1 MNASKGLCIIPS
13 NGAIMKEPL
22 LSGQFEYALAYAA
35 HVHRAQ
41 PRKGTDLPYAGHL
54 LSVAGIVLHNGGT
67 EQEAIA
73 ALLHDAPEDQGGHL
87 RLQDIASQFGP
98 HVARIVEACSDSLEQ
113 DPEKKEEWRP
123 RKERYLRHLRE
134 NPDQSVYLV
143 SAADKLDNARATLAE
158 WLEGVPVWNRFKV
171 GREQTLWLYDE
182 LIAIYEAGP
191 PDKRR
196 APIVRELKETVVK
209 LKTDANQAA
218 GFRSGG

>member
-1 MNASKGLCIIPS
+1 
-13 NGAIMKEPL
+13 MKEPL

-67 EQEAIA
+67 EEEAIA
-73 ALLHDAPEDQGGHL
+73 ALLHDAPEDQGGEV
-87 RLQDIASQFGP
+87 RLQDIASQFGLQ
-98 HVARIVEACSDSLEQ
+98 VARIVEACSDSLEQ

-143 SAADKLDNARATLAE
+143 SAADKLDNARATLAD
-158 WLEGVPVWNRFKV
+158 LLAGVPVWSRFKV
-171 GREQTLWLYDE
+171 GREETLWLYDE
-182 LIAIYEAGP
+182 LVVTYDAGP

-196 APIVRELKETVVK
+196 LPIVRELREIVVK
-209 LKTDANQAA
+209 LKTGAK
-218 GFRSGG
+218 